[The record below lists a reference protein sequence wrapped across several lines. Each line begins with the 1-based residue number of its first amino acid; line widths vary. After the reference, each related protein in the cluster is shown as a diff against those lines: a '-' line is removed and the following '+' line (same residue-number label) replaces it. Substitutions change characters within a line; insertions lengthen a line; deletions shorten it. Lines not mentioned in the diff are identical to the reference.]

1 MKENN
6 LEERK
11 NEYLKDL
18 KNDFPKAYKACEKFV
33 VETNDYGICGLHI
46 VYNEKGLSFRSHF
59 DTIEFMKKIEQE
71 IKDFEASRLSFF
83 FDQDGVVWH
92 YDKEKDMTTC
102 KLGARHQVENGY
114 IYFMES
120 DDAVIDKFKLYSY
133 KLFDKII

>member
-1 MKENN
+1 MAQEIEKMKE
-6 LEERK
+6 
-11 NEYLKDL
+11 EYLKEL
-18 KNDFPKAYKACEKFV
+18 KEDYPKAYEACEKFV
-33 VETNDYGICGLHI
+33 VETDDCDMICGLHI
-46 VYNEKGLSFRSHF
+46 IHNDKGFSFKHHD
-59 DTIEFMKKIEQE
+59 DTILFLDKLEKD
-71 IKDFEASRLSFF
+71 IKEYEESKSLFF